1 MATGGRLQPGPV
13 HESAMTGEIAVALAA
28 VGLFSGLL
36 IGCIGVGGVLVVP
49 VLVYGFGIP
58 IQTAIAAAMMGY
70 ILTGLIGT
78 AVYARERSIR
88 WDLAAWLCAGATP
101 AALLGALASNIADPR
116 LLEFGIGALALSSG
130 VYNLT
135 GARRTGGKP
144 QQPGPGSL
152 AVTGAIT
159 GVLSALTGTGGPL
172 VLVPLLMWRRV
183 PVLAAIGL
191 SQAIQLPIAM
201 LATIGNIAYG
211 TLDARMGLL
220 LGIGLLAGTW
230 GGALIAHAMPRAALE
245 RLASLVLL
253 AVGLLILAKL
263 VHNQLP

>member
-1 MATGGRLQPGPV
+1 
-13 HESAMTGEIAVALAA
+13 MTGAIAVALAGA
-28 VGLFSGLL
+28 GLLAGLL
-36 IGCIGVGGVLVVP
+36 IGCIGVGGVILVP
-49 VLVYGFGIP
+49 VLVYGLGIP

-116 LLEFGIGALALSSG
+116 LLELGIGALALSSG
-130 VYNLT
+130 IYNLT
-135 GARRTGGKP
+135 GVRRAGRKP
-144 QQPGPGSL
+144 QPTGPVSL

-191 SQAIQLPIAM
+191 SQAIQLPIAV
-201 LATIGNIAYG
+201 LATVGNIAYG
-211 TLDARMGLL
+211 TLDVGMGLL

-230 GGALIAHAMPRAALE
+230 GGALVAHAMPRATLE
-245 RLASLVLL
+245 RLASVMLL
-253 AVGLLILAKL
+253 GIGLLIMANL
-263 VHNQLP
+263 VHHQLA

>member
-1 MATGGRLQPGPV
+1 MI
-13 HESAMTGEIAVALAA
+13 GEIAVALTG
-28 VGLFSGLL
+28 VGLLAGFL
-36 IGCIGVGGVLVVP
+36 IGCIGVGGVILVP
-49 VLVYGFGIP
+49 VLVYAFGIP

-78 AVYARERSIR
+78 LVYARERSIR

-135 GARRTGGKP
+135 GIRQTGRELE
-144 QQPGPGSL
+144 QPGSVEL
-152 AVTGAIT
+152 AVTGGVT

-183 PVLAAIGL
+183 LVLAAIGL
-191 SQAIQLPIAM
+191 SQAIQLPIAL
-201 LATIGNIAYG
+201 LATVGNIAYG
-211 TLDARMGLL
+211 TLDAGMGLL
-220 LGIGLLAGTW
+220 LGLGLVAGTW

-245 RLASLVLL
+245 RLASVMLLVI
-253 AVGLLILAKL
+253 GFLILANL
-263 VHNQLP
+263 MHSSLS